1 MMHQLSIDATACR
14 GLDLCHA
21 CTAIKPGLVDYC
33 AKHGRLLLS
42 HEHTA
47 RIQPLLS
54 RLVAVCPAQAIMIKP
69 LMEQKTP

>member
-1 MMHQLSIDATACR
+1 MMHQLTIDTTACR

-42 HEHTA
+42 HEHT
-47 RIQPLLS
+47 
-54 RLVAVCPAQAIMIKP
+54 VCPDRAIMIKP
-69 LMEQKTP
+69 LVEQKTP